1 MNRYQITFREEVK
14 IEDIITVQELV
25 ESSGFFYDFEI
36 PIAVELV
43 EQALN
48 DNKDYKFIF
57 ADVNGETVAYACYGE
72 SSGSVGGYDLYWIV
86 NSHFRN
92 LGIGT
97 MLINQ
102 THKRVQNEGGRF
114 IIAETSSLDKYLP
127 TRNFY
132 EKNGYIKEA
141 TIKDYYTI
149 GDDKVVYIKRF

>member
-1 MNRYQITFREEVK
+1 MKNIIFRDTVK
-14 IEDIITVQELV
+14 NEDIIAVQKLV
-25 ESSGFFYDFEI
+25 ESSGFFYNFEI

-43 EQALN
+43 EKALN

-57 ADVNGETVAYACYGE
+57 ADVEGKTIAYTCYGE
-72 SSGSVGGYDLYWIV
+72 SSGSVGAYDLYWIV
-86 NSHFRN
+86 TDNCVRN

-97 MLINQ
+97 MLINK
-102 THKRVQNEGGRF
+102 THERIQNEGGRF